1 MSQQSDRPKYAF
13 VSEPEYPE
21 GGKVKQ
27 RIKLSFKPEQLEAM
41 KEFVTEKGNVNATV
55 VILHEGFPFLDVYN
69 PAEAAKFKQS
79 NGGGYNKGGF
89 QKKTYSSRPVH
100 NEATDDLPF

>member
-21 GGKVKQ
+21 GGK
-27 RIKLSFKPEQLEAM
+27 
-41 KEFVTEKGNVNATV
+41 VNATV

-89 QKKTYSSRPVH
+89 QKKTYNSRPVH

>member
-41 KEFVTEKGNVNATV
+41 KEFVTEKG
-55 VILHEGFPFLDVYN
+55 
-69 PAEAAKFKQS
+69 K
-79 NGGGYNKGGF
+79 
-89 QKKTYSSRPVH
+89 KKTYNSRPVH